1 MRLSART
8 ENVSDESEL
17 FQQEAFFAQTAKQKS
32 LNVEK
37 SEKLKVSKLLV
48 MKSVLLCSP
57 FFVRII
63 SSMLLAYALSYAEA
77 SSRRVSIK
85 NNDN

>member
-1 MRLSART
+1 M
-8 ENVSDESEL
+8 SDASEL
-17 FQQEAFFAQTAKQKS
+17 FQQEAFCAQTAKQKY

-37 SEKLKVSKLLV
+37 SEKFSFSELLV

-63 SSMLLAYALSYAEA
+63 SSMLLACALSYAEA
-77 SSRRVSIK
+77 SSRRISIK
-85 NNDN
+85 NSDN